1 MKGWIRHRTAPRRQR
16 RNLLVLVVLV
26 LVGAALVHG
35 LVGGSPPPYNGPPT
49 WMLVG
54 RMAVARQGHVAVVLP
69 GGEVLVAGGQDAHNQ
84 LLASAELFDPRTRR
98 WRRTGSLRVAQAPRA
113 ALLLTTGQVLISG
126 GYTGPSSPDAGP
138 ELYDPRRGT
147 WAAAPALPPVPAH
160 ALPHQ
165 GDYGWTAGLELTSLS
180 DVGRGRVLAL
190 GGVRDPGVTQRYAYR
205 YDARGHRWSAAAPP
219 PLDGVAVRL
228 HSGAV
233 LDLGTTTDVG
243 PPVWG
248 AARYDPRAGAWTTVA
263 APPFGGDPVVLSS
276 GAVLILST
284 ETACGLL
291 SLGGYLADCDL
302 APRAA
307 VFDPHTGR
315 WATTGGPGRWRA
327 SAVVAALGGGT
338 VLVAGGDS
346 KISFGGAYT
355 TPVVDAALYNP
366 LTGAWRPTGSMAT
379 PRSDASAVL
388 LPSGAVLVSG
398 GMGPGNRILA
408 SAELYT
414 GR

>member
-1 MKGWIRHRTAPRRQR
+1 MKGWSHHQTAPRRRR

-26 LVGAALVHG
+26 LAGAALVHG
-35 LVGGSPPPYNGPPT
+35 LDGGAAAPYAGPPT
-49 WMLVG
+49 WAAAG
-54 RMAVARQGHVAVVLP
+54 RMAQARRGHVAVVLP
-69 GGEVLVAGGQDAHNQ
+69 TGAVLVAGGTDAHNQ
-84 LLASAELFDPRTRR
+84 LLASAELFDPRTKR
-98 WRRTGSLRVAQAPRA
+98 WRRTGSLRVAQAPNA

-126 GYTGPSSPDAGP
+126 GYTGPSSPSASP

-147 WAAAPALPPVPAH
+147 WAAARALPPVPAH

-165 GDYGWTAGLELTSLS
+165 GDYGWAAGLTITSLS
-180 DVGRGRVLAL
+180 DLGRGRVLAL
-190 GGVRDPGVTQRYAYR
+190 GVVRAPGVTQRYAYW
-205 YDARGHRWSAAAPP
+205 YDARGDRWSAAAPP
-219 PLDGVAVRL
+219 PVDGAVVRL

-233 LDLGTTTDVG
+233 LDFGTTTDVG

-248 AARYDPRAGAWTTVA
+248 AALYDPRAGTWTTVA
-263 APPFGGDPVVLSS
+263 APPFGGDPVALSS

-284 ETACGLL
+284 EAACGLL

-302 APRAA
+302 APHAA

-315 WATTGGPGRWRA
+315 WATTGGPGRVRA
-327 SAVVAALGGGT
+327 PAVVAALGGGT

-346 KISFGGAYT
+346 KVSFGGAYT
-355 TPVVDAALYNP
+355 TPVADAALYTP

-398 GMGPGNRILA
+398 GTGPGDRILA